1 MTRTPK
7 ALKLTHNW
15 LGRLFMNRKALGR
28 GLGALLSSDRTVDLG
43 SETSEVE
50 LDSIV
55 PGPMQPRTH
64 FDEASLE
71 SLADSIRTHGIVQP
85 LLVRRRD
92 GGYELIAGER
102 RWRAAKLAGISRVPV
117 VVKEVPDDSLLE
129 IALIENIQ
137 RENLNPIEE
146 AQAYKKLID
155 TVGLT
160 QESLASRVGRDRTY
174 ITNYLRLL
182 RLPADVQQLVKEG
195 RLSTGHAR
203 ALLALSHEDLQ
214 RRIARQII
222 DGGLSVRVTEQLVQK
237 TSEEK
242 PTRRSAPQAVDPNV
256 KAAETKL
263 RRALGTQVK
272 ILQAA
277 DGRGKVE
284 ISFFSTQD
292 LDRIYTL
299 LMSPA
304 QV

>member
-1 MTRTPK
+1 
-7 ALKLTHNW
+7 
-15 LGRLFMNRKALGR
+15 MNRKALGR
-28 GLGALLSSDRTVDLG
+28 GLGALLSSDSTIDLG
-43 SETSEVE
+43 AEPSEVE

-64 FDEASLE
+64 FDEAALE
-71 SLADSIRTHGIVQP
+71 SLAESIRSHGIVQP
-85 LLVRRRD
+85 LLVRHKGD
-92 GGYELIAGER
+92 GYELVAGER
-102 RWRAAKLAGISRVPV
+102 RWRAAKLAGITRVPV
-117 VVKEVPDDSLLE
+117 VVKEIPDESLLE

-146 AQAYKKLID
+146 AQAYRKLIE

-160 QESLASRVGRDRTY
+160 QESLASRVGRDRSY

-182 RLPADVQQLVKEG
+182 KLTDDVQQLVKQG

-203 ALLALSHEDLQ
+203 ALLALSHPDLQ
-214 RRIARQII
+214 RRIARQVI

-237 TSEEK
+237 ASEEK
-242 PTRRSAPQAVDPNV
+242 PARRPPLPIDPNI

-277 DGRGKVE
+277 DGKGKLE
-284 ISFFSTQD
+284 ISFFNTQD
-292 LDRIYTL
+292 LDRIYNL
-299 LMSPA
+299 LVPPA
-304 QV
+304 QM

>member
-1 MTRTPK
+1 
-7 ALKLTHNW
+7 
-15 LGRLFMNRKALGR
+15 MNRKALGR
-28 GLGALLSSDRTVDLG
+28 GLGALLSSDSIVDLG
-43 SETSEVE
+43 SEPSEVD

-117 VVKEVPDDSLLE
+117 VVKEVADDNLLE

-146 AQAYKKLID
+146 AHAYKKLIEA
-155 TVGLT
+155 VGLT
-160 QESLASRVGRDRTY
+160 QESLASRVGRDRSY

-182 RLPADVQQLVKEG
+182 RLPDDVQQLVKEG

-203 ALLALSHEDLQ
+203 TLLALNETDLQ

-222 DGGLSVRVTEQLVQK
+222 DGGLSVRATEQLVQK
-237 TSEEK
+237 ATEEK
-242 PTRRSAPQAVDPNV
+242 PPRRSAPQAQDPNI

-272 ILQAA
+272 ILQAS

-284 ISFFSTQD
+284 ISFFNTQD
-292 LDRIYTL
+292 LDRIYNL
-299 LMSPA
+299 LMPQSA
-304 QV
+304 EV

>member
-1 MTRTPK
+1 
-7 ALKLTHNW
+7 
-15 LGRLFMNRKALGR
+15 MNRKALGR
-28 GLGALLSSDRTVDLG
+28 GLGALLSSDSTIDLG
-43 SETSEVE
+43 AEPSEVE

-71 SLADSIRTHGIVQP
+71 GLAESIRSHGIVQP
-85 LLVRRRD
+85 LLVRRKGD
-92 GGYELIAGER
+92 GYELVAGER
-102 RWRAAKLAGISRVPV
+102 RWRAAKLAGITRVPV
-117 VVKEVPDDSLLE
+117 VVKEVPDESLLE

-146 AQAYKKLID
+146 AQAYRKLIE

-160 QESLASRVGRDRTY
+160 QESLASRVGRDRSY

-182 RLPADVQQLVKEG
+182 KLTDDVQQLVKEG

-203 ALLALSHEDLQ
+203 ALLALNHPDLQ
-214 RRIARQII
+214 RRIARQVI

-237 TSEEK
+237 ASEEK
-242 PTRRSAPQAVDPNV
+242 PARRPPLPIDPNI

-277 DGRGKVE
+277 DGKGKLE
-284 ISFFSTQD
+284 ISFFNTRD
-292 LDRIYTL
+292 LDRIYNL
-299 LMSPA
+299 LVPPA
-304 QV
+304 QM

>member
-1 MTRTPK
+1 
-7 ALKLTHNW
+7 
-15 LGRLFMNRKALGR
+15 MNRKALGR
-28 GLGALLSSDRTVDLG
+28 GLGALLSSDSTFDLG
-43 SETSEVE
+43 AEPSEVE
-50 LDSIV
+50 LDAIV

-71 SLADSIRTHGIVQP
+71 SLAESIRSHGIVQP
-85 LLVRRRD
+85 LLVRRR
-92 GGYELIAGER
+92 GEGYELIAGER

-117 VVKEVPDDSLLE
+117 VVKEVPDESLLE

-146 AQAYKKLID
+146 AQAYKKLIE

-160 QESLASRVGRDRTY
+160 QEALASRVGRDRSY

-182 RLPADVQQLVKEG
+182 KLSDDIQQLVKEG

-203 ALLALSHEDLQ
+203 ALLALTHPDLQ

-222 DGGLSVRVTEQLVQK
+222 DGGLSVRATEQLVQK
-237 TSEEK
+237 ATEEK
-242 PTRRSAPQAVDPNV
+242 PARKPPVPVDPNI

-263 RRALGTQVK
+263 RRALGTQVR

-277 DGRGKVE
+277 DGKGKLE
-284 ISFFSTQD
+284 INFFSTQD
-292 LDRIYTL
+292 LDRIYNL
-299 LMSPA
+299 LVPPTRM
-304 QV
+304 

>member
-1 MTRTPK
+1 
-7 ALKLTHNW
+7 
-15 LGRLFMNRKALGR
+15 MNRKALGR
-28 GLGALLSSDRTVDLG
+28 GLGALLSSDSTIDLG
-43 SETSEVE
+43 AEPSEVE

-64 FDEASLE
+64 FDEAALE
-71 SLADSIRTHGIVQP
+71 SLAESIRSHGIVQP
-85 LLVRRRD
+85 LLVRHKGD
-92 GGYELIAGER
+92 GYELVAGER
-102 RWRAAKLAGISRVPV
+102 RWRAAKLAGITRVPV
-117 VVKEVPDDSLLE
+117 VVKEVPDESLLE

-146 AQAYKKLID
+146 AQAYKKLIE

-160 QESLASRVGRDRTY
+160 QESLASRVGRDRSY

-182 RLPADVQQLVKEG
+182 KLTDDVQQLVKEG

-203 ALLALSHEDLQ
+203 ALLALSHADLQ
-214 RRIARQII
+214 RRIARQVI

-237 TSEEK
+237 ASEEK
-242 PTRRSAPQAVDPNV
+242 PARRPPLPIDPNI

-277 DGRGKVE
+277 DGKGKLE
-284 ISFFSTQD
+284 ISFFNTQD
-292 LDRIYTL
+292 LDRIYNL
-299 LMSPA
+299 LVPPA
-304 QV
+304 QM